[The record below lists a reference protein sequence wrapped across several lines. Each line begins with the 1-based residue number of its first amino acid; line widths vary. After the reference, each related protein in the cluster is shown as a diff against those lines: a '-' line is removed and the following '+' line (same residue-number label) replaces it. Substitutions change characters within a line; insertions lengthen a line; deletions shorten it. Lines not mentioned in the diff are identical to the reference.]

1 MLHSTSSRASLLTR
15 PGGFPVYSSSSS
27 QITTTER
34 FYGHVDLEE
43 KRKAI
48 EANPP
53 PVKPGRGRWR
63 RPEVLEFLKSL

>member
-1 MLHSTSSRASLLTR
+1 MTAVHMRRAGDEPNVIAALL
-15 PGGFPVYSSSSS
+15 GHA

-53 PVKPGRGRWR
+53 PVKATRGRWR
-63 RPEVLEFLKSL
+63 HPEVLEFLARL

>member
-1 MLHSTSSRASLLTR
+1 MPARFKSLLK
-15 PGGFPVYSSSSS
+15 GHS

-53 PVKPGRGRWR
+53 PIRPTRARWR
-63 RPEVLEFLKSL
+63 QPEVLTFLESL